1 MIYKV
6 FGALDKTDVS
16 QSVGDP
22 VESPKEAVN
31 LAHVLVNEGLH
42 HIRIVNGD
50 GDRFT
55 IEEFEAAQRSVEIR
69 SK

>member
-22 VESPKEAVN
+22 VESPK
-31 LAHVLVNEGLH
+31 G
-42 HIRIVNGD
+42 RKSGP
-50 GDRFT
+50 
-55 IEEFEAAQRSVEIR
+55 RSR
-69 SK
+69 